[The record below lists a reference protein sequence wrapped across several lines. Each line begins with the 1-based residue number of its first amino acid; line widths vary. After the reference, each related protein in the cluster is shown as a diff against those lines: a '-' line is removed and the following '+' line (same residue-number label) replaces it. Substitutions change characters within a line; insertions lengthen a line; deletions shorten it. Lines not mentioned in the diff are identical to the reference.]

1 MKGLSVKLATSDTPA
16 PEIKPSRRSKAG
28 AAKRQLIMSAALDLF
43 SLYGIHGT
51 SLDQVAE
58 RADVSKTNLLY
69 YFPAKEALYIAV
81 LKDILA
87 IWLAPLKALQADQ
100 QPIDAIRHYIA
111 LKLAVSRDH
120 PQASRLFCLEMIQGA
135 PLLKQELAGE
145 LKTLFEDK
153 VLIIRRWM
161 DDGLIADVE
170 PQHFI
175 FMLWATTQHYAD
187 FSAQIEAISGK
198 NLSDKEFF
206 QQTVASV
213 QQLVI
218 GGIARRGGEE

>member
-1 MKGLSVKLATSDTPA
+1 MKLATSDTPA

-28 AAKRQLIMSAALDLF
+28 AAKRQLIMTAALDLF

-58 RADVSKTNLLY
+58 RADISKTNLLY

-145 LKTLFEDK
+145 LKTLFDDK

>member
-1 MKGLSVKLATSDTPA
+1 MKLATSDTPA

-28 AAKRQLIMSAALDLF
+28 AAKRQLIMTAALDLF

-145 LKTLFEDK
+145 LKTLFDDK

-198 NLSDKEFF
+198 NLSSKEFF

>member
-1 MKGLSVKLATSDTPA
+1 MKLATSDTPA

-28 AAKRQLIMSAALDLF
+28 AAKRQLIMTAALELF

-69 YFPAKEALYIAV
+69 YFPSKEALYISV

-145 LKTLFEDK
+145 LKTLFDDK

-161 DDGLIADVE
+161 DDGLIAEVE

-218 GGIARRGGEE
+218 GGIARRDGEE

>member
-1 MKGLSVKLATSDTPA
+1 MKLATSDTPA

-28 AAKRQLIMSAALDLF
+28 AAKRQLIMTAALDLF

-51 SLDQVAE
+51 SLGQVAE

-187 FSAQIEAISGK
+187 FSVQIEAISGK

>member
-1 MKGLSVKLATSDTPA
+1 MKLTTSDTPA

-28 AAKRQLIMSAALDLF
+28 AAKRQLIMTAALDLF

>member
-1 MKGLSVKLATSDTPA
+1 MKLATSDTPA

-28 AAKRQLIMSAALDLF
+28 AAKRQLIMTAALDLF

-69 YFPAKEALYIAV
+69 YFPSKEALYIAV

-145 LKTLFEDK
+145 LKTLFDDK

>member
-1 MKGLSVKLATSDTPA
+1 MKLATSDTPA

-28 AAKRQLIMSAALDLF
+28 AAKRQLIMTAALELF

-69 YFPAKEALYIAV
+69 YFPSKEALYIAV

-145 LKTLFEDK
+145 LKTLFDDK

-218 GGIARRGGEE
+218 GGIARRE

>member
-1 MKGLSVKLATSDTPA
+1 MKLATSDTPA

-28 AAKRQLIMSAALDLF
+28 AAKRQLIMTAALDLF

-218 GGIARRGGEE
+218 GGIARQDGEE

>member
-1 MKGLSVKLATSDTPA
+1 MKSANNKLSA
-16 PEIKPSRRSKAG
+16 PVGSESVKPSRRSKAG
-28 AAKRQLIMSAALDLF
+28 AAKRQGIMVAALDLF
-43 SLYGIHGT
+43 SRYGIHGT

-58 RADVSKTNLLY
+58 RADISKTNLLY
-69 YFPAKEALYIAV
+69 YFPSKEALYIAV

-87 IWLAPLKALQADQ
+87 IWLAPLKALQVDQ
-100 QPIDAIRHYIA
+100 QPIEAISHYIE

-135 PLLKQELAGE
+135 PLLKQELVGD
-145 LKTLFEDK
+145 LKTLFDEK
-153 VLIIRRWM
+153 ILIIRSWM
-161 DDGLIADVE
+161 DNQQIAKVD

-187 FSAQIEAISGK
+187 FSVQIEAITGK
-198 NLSDKEFF
+198 NLRDKLFF

-218 GGIARRGGEE
+218 GGIIWREGANS

>member
-1 MKGLSVKLATSDTPA
+1 MKLTTSDTPA
-16 PEIKPSRRSKAG
+16 LEIKPSRRSKAG
-28 AAKRQLIMSAALDLF
+28 AAKRQLIMTAALDLF

-145 LKTLFEDK
+145 LKTLFDDK

-218 GGIARRGGEE
+218 GGIARRE

>member
-1 MKGLSVKLATSDTPA
+1 MKLATSDTPA

-28 AAKRQLIMSAALDLF
+28 AAKRQLIMTAALDLF

-135 PLLKQELAGE
+135 PLLKQELAEE
-145 LKTLFEDK
+145 LKTLFDDK

-218 GGIARRGGEE
+218 GGIARRDGEE

>member
-1 MKGLSVKLATSDTPA
+1 MKLATSDTPA
-16 PEIKPSRRSKAG
+16 LEIKPSRRSKAG
-28 AAKRQLIMSAALDLF
+28 AAKRQLIMTAALELF

-69 YFPAKEALYIAV
+69 YFPSKEALYIAV

-145 LKTLFEDK
+145 LKTLFDDK

-161 DDGLIADVE
+161 DDGLIAKVE

-198 NLSDKEFF
+198 SLSDKEFF
-206 QQTVASV
+206 QQTAESV

-218 GGIARRGGEE
+218 GGIARRDGEE

>member
-1 MKGLSVKLATSDTPA
+1 MKLATSDTPA

-28 AAKRQLIMSAALDLF
+28 AAKRQLIMTAALELF

-69 YFPAKEALYIAV
+69 YFPSKEALYIAV

-87 IWLAPLKALQADQ
+87 IWLEPLKALQADQ

-145 LKTLFEDK
+145 LKTLFDDK

-218 GGIARRGGEE
+218 GGIARRE

>member
-1 MKGLSVKLATSDTPA
+1 MKLATSDTPA

-28 AAKRQLIMSAALDLF
+28 AAKRQLIMTAALDLF

-145 LKTLFEDK
+145 LKTLFDDK

-218 GGIARRGGEE
+218 GGIARRDGEK

>member
-1 MKGLSVKLATSDTPA
+1 MKLATSDTPA

-28 AAKRQLIMSAALDLF
+28 AAKRQLIMTAALDLF

-145 LKTLFEDK
+145 LKTLFDDK
-153 VLIIRRWM
+153 ALIIRRWM

-218 GGIARRGGEE
+218 GGIARRDGEE

>member
-1 MKGLSVKLATSDTPA
+1 MKLATSDTPA

-28 AAKRQLIMSAALDLF
+28 AAKRQLIMTAALDLF

-120 PQASRLFCLEMIQGA
+120 QQASRLFCLEMIQGA

-145 LKTLFEDK
+145 LKTLFDDK

-218 GGIARRGGEE
+218 GGIARRDGEE

>member
-1 MKGLSVKLATSDTPA
+1 MKLATSDTPA

-28 AAKRQLIMSAALDLF
+28 AAKRQLIMTAALDLF

>member
-1 MKGLSVKLATSDTPA
+1 MKLATSDTPA

>member
-1 MKGLSVKLATSDTPA
+1 MKLATSDTPA

-28 AAKRQLIMSAALDLF
+28 AAKRQLIMTAALELF

-69 YFPAKEALYIAV
+69 YFPSKEALYIAV

-145 LKTLFEDK
+145 LKTLFDDK

-198 NLSDKEFF
+198 NLSDKKFF

-218 GGIARRGGEE
+218 GGIARRE

>member
-1 MKGLSVKLATSDTPA
+1 MKLATSNTPA

-28 AAKRQLIMSAALDLF
+28 AAKRQLIMTAALDLF

-145 LKTLFEDK
+145 LKTLFDDK

-175 FMLWATTQHYAD
+175 FMLWATTQHYSD

>member
-1 MKGLSVKLATSDTPA
+1 MKLTTSDTPA

-28 AAKRQLIMSAALDLF
+28 AAKRQLIMTAALDLF

-145 LKTLFEDK
+145 LKTLFDDK

>member
-1 MKGLSVKLATSDTPA
+1 MKLATSDTPA

-28 AAKRQLIMSAALDLF
+28 AAKRQLIMTAALDLF

-145 LKTLFEDK
+145 LKTLFDDK

-218 GGIARRGGEE
+218 GGIARQDGEE

>member
-1 MKGLSVKLATSDTPA
+1 MT
-16 PEIKPSRRSKAG
+16 
-28 AAKRQLIMSAALDLF
+28 AALELF
-43 SLYGIHGT
+43 SLYGFHGT

-69 YFPAKEALYIAV
+69 YFPSKEALYIAV

-100 QPIDAIRHYIA
+100 QPVDAIWHYIA

-120 PQASRLFCLEMIQGA
+120 PQASRLFCLEMVQGA

-145 LKTLFEDK
+145 LKTLFDDK

-161 DDGLIADVE
+161 DDGLIAKVE

-198 NLSDKEFF
+198 SLSDKEFF
-206 QQTVASV
+206 QQTVESV

-218 GGIARRGGEE
+218 GSIARRDGEE

>member
-1 MKGLSVKLATSDTPA
+1 MKLATSDTPA

-28 AAKRQLIMSAALDLF
+28 AAKRQLIMTAALDLF

-187 FSAQIEAISGK
+187 FSVQIEAISGK

-218 GGIARRGGEE
+218 GGIARRDGEE

>member
-1 MKGLSVKLATSDTPA
+1 MKLATSDTPA

-28 AAKRQLIMSAALDLF
+28 AAKRQLVMTAALDLF

-145 LKTLFEDK
+145 LKTLFDDK

-218 GGIARRGGEE
+218 GGIARRDGEE

>member
-1 MKGLSVKLATSDTPA
+1 MKLTTSDTPA

-28 AAKRQLIMSAALDLF
+28 AAKRQLIMTAALDLF

-145 LKTLFEDK
+145 LKTLFDDK

-218 GGIARRGGEE
+218 GGIARRDGEE

>member
-1 MKGLSVKLATSDTPA
+1 MKLATSNTPA

-28 AAKRQLIMSAALDLF
+28 AAKRQLIMTAALDLF

-145 LKTLFEDK
+145 LKTLFDDK

-218 GGIARRGGEE
+218 GGIARRGGEK

>member
-1 MKGLSVKLATSDTPA
+1 MKLATSDTPA

-28 AAKRQLIMSAALDLF
+28 AAKRQLIMTAALDLF
-43 SLYGIHGT
+43 SLYGIYGT

>member
-1 MKGLSVKLATSDTPA
+1 MKLATSDTPA

-28 AAKRQLIMSAALDLF
+28 AAKRQLIMTAALDLF

-135 PLLKQELAGE
+135 PLLKQELAVE
-145 LKTLFEDK
+145 LKTLFDDK

-218 GGIARRGGEE
+218 GGIARRDGEE

>member
-1 MKGLSVKLATSDTPA
+1 MKLATSDTPA

-28 AAKRQLIMSAALDLF
+28 AAKRQLIMTAALDLF

-51 SLDQVAE
+51 SLGQVAE

-145 LKTLFEDK
+145 LKTLFDDK

-218 GGIARRGGEE
+218 GGIARRDGEE